1 MESSPD
7 VTELL
12 AAWTGGNREA
22 LDALMPTVIEE
33 LKRIANR
40 YLANEQH
47 ARTLQATA
55 LVNEAYLRL
64 VQIRPH
70 SWENRGQFYA
80 LTAQIMRRI
89 LVDHARSQL
98 AFQHGGGAAHVSLDH
113 DVSEDLSG
121 PKSLVGLDD
130 ALISLERLDSRKSK
144 IVELRVF
151 GGLTNAEAA
160 EALGISE
167 RTVIRE
173 WLFSKA
179 WLARELNYVLMEAEP
194 GPTIPPEP
202 SGGSSVAGAASNSA
216 TNSRK
221 T

>member
-1 MESSPD
+1 MESNPD
-7 VTELL
+7 ITELL

-22 LDALMPTVIEE
+22 LDALMPMVLEE
-33 LKRIANR
+33 LKRIAGG
-40 YLANEQH
+40 YLANEPH

-64 VQIRPH
+64 VQVQPH

-98 AFQHGGGAAHVSLDH
+98 ALQRGGGAAHVALDNEVK
-113 DVSEDLSG
+113 DELSG

-130 ALISLERLDSRKSK
+130 ALFSLEHLDKRKSQ
-144 IVELRVF
+144 IMELRVF

-173 WLFSKA
+173 WQFAKA
-179 WLARELNYVLMEAEP
+179 WLARELNYVLPEAES
-194 GPTIPPEP
+194 GP
-202 SGGSSVAGAASNSA
+202 
-216 TNSRK
+216 R
-221 T
+221 